1 MAMVMMLQRG
11 EDIVSRN
18 KHRCRTFGCA
28 ASRCGPVVG
37 RAGAASTSSSTTA
50 SAASSTA
57 SSTSA
62 SAAAPAVVPIL
73 LGRLGGSLHLDP
85 LHLKGVV
92 EL

>member
-1 MAMVMMLQRG
+1 MKESARRNDAMAMVMMLQRG

-50 SAASSTA
+50 SAA
-57 SSTSA
+57 
-62 SAAAPAVVPIL
+62 APAVVPIL

-85 LHLKGVV
+85 LHLKGVA